1 MGYVKRG
8 DYEDKK
14 ILTHLQ
20 ESGKWHKILHYACDN
35 ACPNDINKGLD
46 IHLRSDSVHIYYKGG
61 RILEIRTDVL
71 NLDSNY
77 FYRRKDYD
85 DIPRTHMELLKAGNY
100 KELKRRRVS
109 YHGWTPEKASVV
121 FDTLEKSRDN
131 LFGIKA
137 SDKKSQYQAF
147 ANAASTP
154 ERYFKSAMKIMDD
167 WSESLKG
174 VTTHEERMLQQKI
187 SLLNHDK
194 DKSDFIVIDIEFSV
208 SDARDCPYR
217 DSKGRYKHPRF
228 DIIAY
233 QPKKNNRLAVIE
245 LKKGLGAVGWT
256 DDGYFD
262 SDTKSGVLDHL
273 DKFNATVGNDNNYVA
288 FIKEIQGILDMKISL
303 GILPKDLA
311 TTISTEKPEFMLA
324 YAGEEMDQ
332 FSIACKKANLSCICI
347 EDEGNPILKERV

>member
-1 MGYVKRG
+1 MGYIKRG
-8 DYEDKK
+8 DYEDKR

-20 ESGKWHKILHYACDN
+20 ENGKWHKLLHYACDN
-35 ACPNDINKGLD
+35 ACPDDISKGLD

-61 RILEIRTDVL
+61 RILEIKTDVL

-77 FYRRKDYD
+77 FYRREDYD
-85 DIPRTHMELLKAGNY
+85 DIPRTHMELLRNGNY
-100 KELKRRRVS
+100 EELNRRNVS
-109 YHGWTPEKASVV
+109 YTNWTPEKASAI
-121 FDTLEKSRDN
+121 FDTLKRYRDN
-131 LFGIKA
+131 LFGIDVT
-137 SDKKSQYQAF
+137 DKKSRYQAF
-147 ANAASTP
+147 ANTASAP
-154 ERYFKSAMKIMDD
+154 EQYFKSAMKIMDD
-167 WSESLKG
+167 WSDSLKG

-187 SLLNHDK
+187 SLLNRDK
-194 DKSDFIVIDIEFSV
+194 DESDFIVIDIEFSV
-208 SDARDCPYR
+208 SDAEDCPYR

-288 FIKEIQGILDMKISL
+288 FIKEIQGILDMKINL
-303 GILPKDLA
+303 GILTKDLA
-311 TTISTEKPEFMLA
+311 VTISNEKPVFMLA
-324 YAGEEMDQ
+324 YAGEKMEQ
-332 FSIACKKANLSCICI
+332 FYEACKKANMECICV
-347 EDEGNPILKERV
+347 EDESKPFLREKQ